1 MKLNNVIIPSQ
12 NSPADS
18 GPWDIHVEECKIHHI
33 RPSEHVAD
41 EPPQLLLPALCHPHI
56 HLDKPFILTCNKPVS
71 KSHPDYSDLA
81 PKTGAFDEA
90 ISNTSLAKERYTEED
105 LYLRGSQLLATSY
118 KQGVTSLRAFVE
130 VDHVTGALPLT
141 TAIRLKSD
149 FSHLLEMQ
157 ICAFAQDPLF
167 STPHGETNRTIMTS
181 LLEEFAPSIQALGTT
196 PYVEDSRDASL
207 RNIEWA
213 ITTAIRYGLHL
224 DYHLDYNLTPSSPSS
239 RPLTFSVIELLEKH
253 DWLGRADASKTV
265 VLGHCTQLTVLSDS
279 DIRQLAEIIIRSRLP
294 IHFVGL
300 PSSDMFMMGRP
311 TPSTNG
317 TQARLRGTLN
327 VPSLIKDFG
336 LSACIGVNNVG
347 NAFTPYGSGD
357 PLQMASWAVGI
368 YQAGSIGDASTLYG
382 CVSWLARKAIGLKE
396 DVGDDEIG
404 EGQSLRGMLLIKNSE
419 SISLPS
425 TDRGIEM
432 KIPARQRMSFKDVV
446 WDPPE
451 IELRSIIR

>member
-1 MKLNNVIIPSQ
+1 MKINNVIIPCRD
-12 NSPADS
+12 SPANTDR
-18 GPWDIHVEECKIHHI
+18 WDIHIEDCKIRQI
-33 RPSEHVAD
+33 WSSKHVTD
-41 EPPQLLLPALCHPHI
+41 EPPKLLLPALCHPHI
-56 HLDKPFILTCNKPVS
+56 HLDKPFILTCNRPTS
-71 KSHPDYSDLA
+71 KIYPDYSDLA
-81 PKTGAFDEA
+81 PETGSFSEA
-90 ISNTSLAKERYTEED
+90 LSNTSLAKERYNEED

-118 KQGVTSLRAFVE
+118 EQGVTSLRAFVE

-149 FSHLLEMQ
+149 FSHLLEIQ
-157 ICAFAQDPLF
+157 ICVFAQDPLF
-167 STPHGETNRTIMTS
+167 STTHGGANRTIISS
-181 LLEEFAPSIQALGTT
+181 LLEDYAASIQVLGTT
-196 PYVEDSRDASL
+196 PYVEDSREAAL

-213 ITTAIRYGLHL
+213 ITTAIHYGFHL
-224 DYHLDYNLTPSSPSS
+224 DFHLDYNLDPISSFN

-253 DWLGRADASKTV
+253 GWLGRADASKTI
-265 VLGHCTQLTVLSDS
+265 VLGHCTQLTVLEDS
-279 DIRQLAEIIIRSRLP
+279 NLRHLAETIIRSRLP

-311 TPSTNG
+311 TSSTNK

-368 YQAGSIGDASTLYG
+368 YQAGSVGDASTLYG
-382 CVSWLARKAIGLKE
+382 CVSWLARKAIGLEE
-396 DVGDDEIG
+396 DIGDDKIG
-404 EGQSLRGMLLIKNSE
+404 EGRSLKGMLLIGNNE
-419 SISLPS
+419 HINLPS
-425 TDRGIEM
+425 TDGGPEL
-432 KIPARQRMSFKDVV
+432 KIPARQRTSFKDIV

-451 IELRSIIR
+451 AKLRSIMR